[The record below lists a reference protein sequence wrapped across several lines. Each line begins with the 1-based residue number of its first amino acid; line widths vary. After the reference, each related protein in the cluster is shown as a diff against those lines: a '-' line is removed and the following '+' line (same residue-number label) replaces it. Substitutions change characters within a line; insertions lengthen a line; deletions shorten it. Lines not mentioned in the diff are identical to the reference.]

1 MNDPAEDLQDEAKQ
15 PEEEQDA
22 DDEPQHRLSV
32 ARSDGDRTAGP
43 AGERPTLGRMAA
55 KPAILAVDDDVPV
68 LRAVERDLRARYAGD
83 YRVIGAAS
91 GADALEAV
99 RELTRRGD
107 PVALFVV
114 DQRMPVMTGI
124 ELLREALPLQPDAKR
139 VLLTA
144 YADTD
149 VAIRAINEI
158 RLDQYLLKP
167 WDPPDERLYPVVDD
181 LLADWTAA
189 FRPPFEG
196 LRLLAGR
203 WAPRG
208 HAIRDFLTRNQVPYT
223 WLDPAEA
230 DGRRLAESIEGGTD
244 AAAPVVLLPDGRV
257 LRDPQNRDLAD
268 AVGLSTHAALPF
280 YDLVIVGAGPA
291 GLAAAVY
298 GASEGLKTLL
308 VEREAP
314 GGQAGT
320 TSRIEN
326 YLGFPSGLSGADLAR
341 RALAQARRL
350 GAEILSSREAAGIRH
365 ADPYRT
371 IVLDDGTELACQ
383 AAVVA
388 TGVSYRRL
396 EIHGADELAGAGVY
410 YGAATTEAHL
420 YRGAE
425 VAVIG
430 AGNAAGQAAVHLSRF
445 AARVHLVARG
455 DDLAASMSAYLIDQ
469 LAALP
474 NVDLHTGASARAL
487 HGDAHL
493 DRATFATPAGELVL
507 PVTAVF
513 IFIGQQPRTA
523 WLEGIV
529 ARDER
534 EFVLTGPDLGRG
546 HGWNLDRDPYLL
558 EASLPGV
565 FVAGDVRHRS
575 IKRIASAVG
584 DGAMAVQLVHRYL
597 ADLR

>member
-1 MNDPAEDLQDEAKQ
+1 
-15 PEEEQDA
+15 
-22 DDEPQHRLSV
+22 
-32 ARSDGDRTAGP
+32 
-43 AGERPTLGRMAA
+43 MAA

-68 LRAVERDLRARYAGD
+68 LRAVERDLRARYANE

-149 VAIRAINEI
+149 VAIRAINDI

-167 WDPPDERLYPVVDD
+167 WDPPDERLYPVIDD
-181 LLADWTAA
+181 LLADWVAA
-189 FRPPFEG
+189 FRPRFEG

-203 WAPRG
+203 WTPRG

-223 WLDPAEA
+223 WLDPGEA
-230 DGRRLAESIEGGTD
+230 DGRRLAESLDGGAD
-244 AAAPVVLLPDGRV
+244 PAEPVVLLPDGQV
-257 LRDPQNRDLAD
+257 LRDPQNRDLAE
-268 AVGLSTHAALPF
+268 AVGLSTRAALPF

-350 GAEILSSREAAGIRH
+350 GAEILSSREAAGIRRD
-365 ADPYRT
+365 DPYRT
-371 IVLDDGTELACQ
+371 ILLDDGSELSCQ
-383 AAVVA
+383 AVVVA
-388 TGVSYRRL
+388 TGVSYRLL
-396 EIHGADELAGAGVY
+396 EIPRADTLTGAGVY
-410 YGAATTEAHL
+410 YGAATTEALL
-420 YRGAE
+420 YRDAE

-430 AGNAAGQAAVHLSRF
+430 SGNSAGQAAVHLSRY
-445 AARVHLVARG
+445 ATRVHLVARG
-455 DDLAASMSAYLIDQ
+455 DDLAATMSAYLIDQ
-469 LAALP
+469 LAALG
-474 NVDLHTGASARAL
+474 NVELHAGTVARAL
-487 HGDAHL
+487 HGAEHL
-493 DRATFATPAGELVL
+493 ERATFATPSGELEL
-507 PVTAVF
+507 PVAAVF

-523 WLEGIV
+523 WLEGVV
-529 ARDER
+529 ARDR
-534 EFVLTGPDLGRG
+534 LGFVLTGPETGRR
-546 HGWNLDRDPYLL
+546 HGWNLDRDPTLL
-558 EASLPGV
+558 ESSLPGV

-584 DGAMAVQLVHRYL
+584 DGAMAVQLVHGYL